1 MPGLILAFFFTLQSN
16 PLTLPTN
23 CIMKYLFLAILASC
37 SLFASA
43 QQGSAALRSKTI
55 TLRRFLEQN
64 HYQPLQWNDSSSVR
78 LYDRWLEQLDDE
90 KLLFSSAEI
99 SQLVAYKAKLDDELM
114 GREWNFYDKSTTLYK
129 LALIRADSVIK
140 SVTEKPLDF
149 AKPGNLSW
157 PLSNYATGSAGIYQL
172 WQQYIKWKVLRSI
185 ADVVMDSTKKA
196 TNYTEFPSN
205 FATLEVRARRQV
217 RKQELQWVQ
226 NKLSALSL
234 PQNPLEDDYLE
245 AISWCYDPHTQYMNA
260 AAKADFD
267 TEMSGLEYSTGFEM
281 DENEKGEWEITY
293 LVPGGPAWR
302 NGELHKGDVILKIK
316 SGNQPELALADAS
329 REQLGSIMAG
339 SSNEQITITVRTV
352 SGAQKTAVLA
362 REKITNEEGVV
373 KSYIINGPK
382 KVGYITLPGFYVKE
396 GDEDNTN
403 GCSNDVA
410 KEVVKL
416 KKDSIAGLILDL
428 RFNGGGS
435 LMEAL
440 ELAGIFISEGSLT
453 STRDKTG
460 KVHFL
465 RDPNRGT
472 IYDGPLLVMVN
483 TLSASASELVSAV
496 LQDYHRA
503 LIVGSATY
511 GKGSAQVILPM
522 DTSGNFSKTAK
533 YDSYVKVTTGKFYR
547 VDGSTTQWK
556 GVLPDI
562 ELPDM
567 YAMDRFREKSNVS
580 ALQPDLSKTAIYQP
594 LAPIPFA
601 GLKTNSAGRVAADPD
616 FKAIEGF
623 IDWSK
628 GMSKGR
634 TIPLQWLGY
643 INYYKSVTDRYAA
656 VDAADA
662 PARLKAVNNSL
673 DQQRQQLTTEQSK
686 AVNDINIKRIEKDSY
701 IAECYKVMMDWLK

>member
-1 MPGLILAFFFTLQSN
+1 
-16 PLTLPTN
+16 
-23 CIMKYLFLAILASC
+23 MKYLYLSILAC
-37 SLFASA
+37 YSLIASA
-43 QQGSAALRSKTI
+43 QQGSAALRQKST
-55 TLRRFLEQN
+55 TLRRFLEQH
-64 HYQPLQWNDSSSVR
+64 HYLPLQWNDSTSLR
-78 LYDRWLEQLDDE
+78 LYDRWLEQLDHE
-90 KLLFSSAEI
+90 KLLFSGAEI
-99 SQLVAYKAKLDDELM
+99 NQLVAYKTTLDDELA
-114 GREWNFYDKSTTLYK
+114 GKEWNFYDKSTALYK
-129 LALIRADSVIK
+129 FALLRADSVIK
-140 SVTEKPLDF
+140 SVTDKPLDF
-149 AKPGNLSW
+149 AKPGMLNW
-157 PLSNYATGSAGIYQL
+157 PLSNYVANSDGIYQL
-172 WQQYIKWKVLRSI
+172 WQQYIKSKVLRSMV
-185 ADVVMDSTKKA
+185 DVVMDSTKKA
-196 TNYTEFPSN
+196 TNYTEMPPN
-205 FATLEVRARRQV
+205 FATLEVKARQEV

-226 NKLSALSL
+226 GKLSALS
-234 PQNPLEDDYLE
+234 QAQGPLEDDYLS

-260 AAKADFD
+260 ASKADFD

-281 DENEKGEWEITY
+281 AENEKGEWEISY

-302 NGELHKGDVILKIK
+302 NGELHKGDVILKIRP
-316 SGNQPELALADAS
+316 GNQPELLLAETS
-329 REQLGSIMAG
+329 KQQLGSILAG

-362 REKITNEEGVV
+362 REKITDEEGVV
-373 KSYIINGPK
+373 KSYILHGPK

-416 KKDSIAGLILDL
+416 KKDTIDGLILDL

-435 LMEAL
+435 LKEAL

-460 KVHFL
+460 KVRFL

-496 LQDYHRA
+496 LQDYHRT
-503 LIVGSATY
+503 LVVGSATY

-522 DTSGNFSKTAK
+522 DTSGNFSKSAG

-547 VDGSTTQWK
+547 VDGSTTQWE
-556 GVLPDI
+556 GVRPDI

-567 YAMDRFREKSNVS
+567 YAMDRFREKSNAS

-601 GLKTNSAGRVAADPD
+601 VLKSNSAGRVAVDPN

-623 IDWSK
+623 VDWFK
-628 GMSKGR
+628 GTSGVR
-634 TIPLQWLGY
+634 SIPLQWQGY
-643 INYYKSVTDRYAA
+643 INYYKSVRDRYAA
-656 VDAADA
+656 IDAADGSTG
-662 PARLKAVNNSL
+662 LKADNNSL
-673 DQQRQQLTTEQSK
+673 DQQRQQLITAQSK
-686 AVNDINIKRIEKDSY
+686 AVNDINIKRIEKDHY
-701 IAECYKVMMDWLK
+701 IAESYKIMLDWLQ